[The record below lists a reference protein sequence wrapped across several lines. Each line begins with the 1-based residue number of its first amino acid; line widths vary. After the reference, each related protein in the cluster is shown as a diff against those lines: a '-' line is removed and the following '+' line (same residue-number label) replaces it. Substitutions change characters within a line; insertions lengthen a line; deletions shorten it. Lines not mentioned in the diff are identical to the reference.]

1 MGRHAIHD
9 TLQAKRDQNR
19 ISAQQA
25 RRRNKQA
32 QDIMIDL
39 LRKLLTNQNSFLT
52 KDGVDLVKRTCIDVG
67 RRCVL
72 EGSVTRTTF
81 ASRILAVQ
89 EDACE
94 EVSGDTNDSSLGE
107 VLTSDDDALMNA
119 AQTPA
124 SNEQTDP
131 DYVPPLPEVV
141 TYTNVSVS
149 WQKQFDDEIDSD
161 WTTLLTEQLPL
172 PDKQLELQAEQ
183 LAPPAEQQIAD
194 GGF

>member
-1 MGRHAIHD
+1 MGRYQIHD

-107 VLTSDDDALMNA
+107 VSTS
-119 AQTPA
+119 
-124 SNEQTDP
+124 
-131 DYVPPLPEVV
+131 
-141 TYTNVSVS
+141 
-149 WQKQFDDEIDSD
+149 
-161 WTTLLTEQLPL
+161 TTMH
-172 PDKQLELQAEQ
+172 
-183 LAPPAEQQIAD
+183 
-194 GGF
+194 